1 MKKGDIDLELE
12 NSQIEPKDSVEANP
26 REKSG
31 HNNAVS
37 SSAPSSCHNSVSNSS
52 AVTTLGAVAV
62 ATPAMEQPLLRRH
75 WRHSSHHYTADTR
88 ALRHT
93 ATS

>member
-26 REKSG
+26 REKSE

-37 SSAPSSCHNSVSNSS
+37 SSAPSSCHNSVSVSNSS
-52 AVTTLGAVAV
+52 AVTTHSGNPGHGATTA
-62 ATPAMEQPLLRRH
+62 AETLKTQQP
-75 WRHSSHHYTADTR
+75 HYTADTR